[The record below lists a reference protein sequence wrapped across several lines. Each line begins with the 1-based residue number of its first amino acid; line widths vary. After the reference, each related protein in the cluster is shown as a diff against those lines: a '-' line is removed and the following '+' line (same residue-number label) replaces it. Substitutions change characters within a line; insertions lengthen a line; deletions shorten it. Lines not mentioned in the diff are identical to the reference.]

1 MATKQQFVDFLTEI
15 EPKQST
21 VDSCSSAHTT
31 LRDKLKNHE
40 TFKSVHSNTFLSGS
54 YTRNTAIRP
63 KTVAGQVSRP
73 DVDIIV
79 VTLHTR
85 NDEPSEV
92 IDQLYNA
99 LSDCGYQNLRKNRRS
114 VSVLNATVDMDVVP
128 IIPSE
133 GADHYWIPDKE
144 EGLWIR
150 TNPPGH
156 TEWATKVN
164 KEADGRFKPLV
175 KMLKWWK
182 RENLPDL
189 RRPKGFILEAL
200 VAARMSY
207 TETGYEALLEEL
219 FNSVKNSYSLHVAL
233 GVVPHL
239 EDPAVPGNNV
249 FSAVKFE
256 EFKEFYD
263 LLCAHAALI
272 AEARAE
278 TDTDKQLA
286 KWREVFGRCFPAAG
300 GTTKAAASL
309 LLPAAAAA
317 GLSFPARAV
326 TPNKPQGFA

>member
-1 MATKQQFVDFLTEI
+1 MATKQQFIDFLTEI

-40 TFKSVHSNTFLSGS
+40 SFKSVHSDTFLSGS
-54 YTRNTAIRP
+54 YKRDTAIRP
-63 KTVAGQVSRP
+63 KTVDGKVSRP

-85 NDEPSEV
+85 NDEPSAV
-92 IDQLYNA
+92 IDQLYDA
-99 LSDCGYQNLRKNRRS
+99 LVDCGYQNLRKNRRS

-133 GADHYWIPDKE
+133 GGDHYWIPDKE
-144 EGLWIR
+144 EGTWIR

-156 TEWATKVN
+156 TDWATQVN
-164 KEADGRFKPLV
+164 KEAGCRFKPLV

-219 FNSVKNSYSLHVAL
+219 FTSVKNSYSLHAAL

-249 FSAVKFE
+249 FSAVKIE
-256 EFKEFYD
+256 EFREFYN
-263 LLCAHAALI
+263 LLCAHVDLI

-278 TDTDKQLA
+278 TDADKQLA

-300 GTTKAAASL
+300 GATKAAASL
-309 LLPAAAAA
+309 LLPAAAAT